1 MILYGQA
8 PYHKNEF
15 IKRINDSIYYSV
27 SFDEALN
34 SVIHNC
40 QMDVSNRYWDST
52 EDKVETRYFD
62 SPLLSPSPFTINIC

>member
-1 MILYGQA
+1 MILYWQA

-15 IKRINDSIYYSV
+15 IKRINDSICYSV

-34 SVIHNC
+34 SVIHKC
-40 QMDVSNRYWDST
+40 QMDVNNRYWDST
-52 EDKVETRYFD
+52 EDKVKTRYFD